1 MYLYS
6 VILSFQS
13 WFYINDYINVDSIW
27 ANFHLIFQKLLF
39 FHPQIPVAAQR
50 TSKPPST
57 PQTPTSQ
64 PPLASAST
72 PATPSAEDT
81 AQPPAAA
88 QHKPPI
94 ATKPS
99 LIPKVGGTTPKS
111 SSIPVAGTPPSS
123 ASKVGILD
131 THCDTAFFSLLTEE
145 ISHCIVICV
154 DMNVAYGLV
163 INTF

>member
-6 VILSFQS
+6 AIHSFQS
-13 WFYINDYINVDSIW
+13 CRYINENIYVDSI
-27 ANFHLIFQKLLF
+27 LF
-39 FHPQIPVAAQR
+39 SKNQLAYFHPQIPVAAQR

-72 PATPSAEDT
+72 PATPAAEDT

-131 THCDTAFFSLLTEE
+131 TGALL
-145 ISHCIVICV
+145 SSV
-154 DMNVAYGLV
+154 Y
-163 INTF
+163 